1 MPHSRHEAEAVS
13 GRTRRRAERGGA
25 KLLEAI
31 ASAGHRGG
39 GIADVGL
46 DPPIQVS
53 GKPPFAPDRRNVSF
67 RWFAA
72 VLLTGVAGSA
82 LIGTTA
88 FLAMNGRATMARAPE
103 LVTPARGAKDAGSD
117 LVKGDRLI
125 RSADIVAEKQSFKT
139 PVAVKA
145 GDKQIIRMRGF
156 THVATTLAL
165 APTGNEDDV
174 PEFNPLKLMAQD
186 ANPAEAPPPDPGPAL
201 ADADVSFSTSDLSAA
216 EPSRFGGFLSS
227 DEIQAQVAEGVR
239 SLATPNRPALQAQ
252 TLLMRTSRAGVLP
265 GGGLGFADAGSSPA
279 PFSSIEVHI
288 LAANVTTAPR
298 SESNRDRDVEKLVV
312 FRHGD
317 NLDDV
322 LRANGATRDQ
332 IRSIDN
338 AFAPKRGE
346 PAVAEGRR
354 IRLLF
359 SRLDDSRPRQITRI
373 SVYADEAL
381 DTTVALAD
389 SGEYVKVVNAEA
401 PKRPATAAPADDA
414 GFRLYDSF
422 YETALK
428 QDIPKPLIDTL
439 VRVFGNDVDFQR
451 SVAGGDSFDAFYSD
465 GDDDGGRPDLLY
477 AALTVRNETF
487 RYYRF
492 VTPDDNAV
500 DYYDENGRSVR
511 KFLMRSPVVNAQ
523 MTSGFGLRFHP
534 ILGYSRP
541 HTGVDWAAAIGTPI
555 LAAGSGT
562 VLKAERSSSYGNHVE
577 IQHANGYITTYSH
590 MTGFARG
597 IADGVRVRQGQVVG
611 YLGQTGLATGP
622 HLHYEVI
629 VNGHFVDPL
638 RVKLARTREMD
649 GKVLGDFKRE
659 RERIDGLMAGAP
671 NAVAAAPER
680 HAGN

>member
-1 MPHSRHEAEAVS
+1 M
-13 GRTRRRAERGGA
+13 G
-25 KLLEAI
+25 AI
-31 ASAGHRGG
+31 ASADYRHGG
-39 GIADVGL
+39 PVDLGL
-46 DPPIQVS
+46 DPPIQVI
-53 GKPPFAPDRRNVSF
+53 GRPLMAHDRRKVSL
-67 RWFAA
+67 RWLSA
-72 VLLTGVAGSA
+72 VVLTGIAGSG
-82 LIGTTA
+82 LIGITV
-88 FLAMNGRATMARAPE
+88 FVAMNGRSTMAQAPE
-103 LVTPARGAKDAGSD
+103 LVTPVRGAKDAQTGSI
-117 LVKGDRLI
+117 KGDRLI
-125 RSADIVAEKQSFKT
+125 RSADIVAEKQSFRV
-139 PVAVKA
+139 PVPVKV
-145 GDKQIIRMRGF
+145 GDKQIVRMRGF
-156 THVATTLAL
+156 IHVATTLAL
-165 APTGNEDDV
+165 ASAGNEDDV

-201 ADADVSFSTSDLSAA
+201 ADSDVSFTTRDLGAA
-216 EPSRFGGFLSS
+216 EVSRFGGGLSP
-227 DEIQAQVAEGVR
+227 DEIQAQVSESAR
-239 SLATPNRPALQAQ
+239 SLANPNRTPLLPQM
-252 TLLMRTSRAGVLP
+252 LLMRTSRAGALP
-265 GGGLGFADAGSSPA
+265 AGGLGFANPGFPET
-279 PFSSIEVHI
+279 PFSSIEVHMV
-288 LAANVTTAPR
+288 AENVTAVAR
-298 SESNRDRDVEKLVV
+298 SDASREPNEKLVV

-322 LRANGATRDQ
+322 LRNNGATRDQ
-332 IRSIDN
+332 IRSIDA

-346 PAVAEGRR
+346 APVADGRR

-359 SRLDDSRPRQITRI
+359 SRLDDGRPRQIARI

-381 DTTVALAD
+381 ETTVALAD
-389 SGEYVKVVNAEA
+389 AGDYVKVADAEA
-401 PKRPATAAPADDA
+401 PKQQTAPAAGDES
-414 GFRLYDSF
+414 GFRLYDSL

-428 QDIPKPLIDTL
+428 QDMPKPLIDTL

-451 SVAGGDSFDAFYSD
+451 SVAGGDSFDAFYTD
-465 GDDDGGRPDLLY
+465 GDDDGRSDLLF
-477 AALTVRNETF
+477 ASITVHNETF

-511 KFLMRSPVVNAQ
+511 KFLMRSPVPNAQ

-541 HTGVDWAAAIGTPI
+541 HTGVDWAAPIGTPI

-562 VLKAERSSSYGNHVE
+562 VLKAERSSSYGNRVE

-629 VNGHFVDPL
+629 VNGHFVDPM

-649 GKVLGDFKRE
+649 GRVLADFKRE
-659 RERIDGLMAGAP
+659 RDRIDGLMAGAP
-671 NAVAAAPER
+671 NAVAAQPEKS
-680 HAGN
+680 AEN

>member
-1 MPHSRHEAEAVS
+1 MV
-13 GRTRRRAERGGA
+13 
-25 KLLEAI
+25 AI
-31 ASAGHRGG
+31 ASGDHRHGG
-39 GIADVGL
+39 MRPVDIGVE
-46 DPPIQVS
+46 PPIQVAGRS
-53 GKPPFAPDRRNVSF
+53 PLANDRRSISF
-67 RWFAA
+67 RWLSA
-72 VLLTGVAGSA
+72 VVLTGVAGSG
-82 LIGTTA
+82 LIGTTV
-88 FLAMNGRATMARAPE
+88 FVAMNGQATVAQAPE
-103 LVTPARGAKDAGSD
+103 LVSPGRDARSADAG
-117 LVKGDRLI
+117 LARGDRLI

-139 PVAVKA
+139 PVAVKV
-145 GDKQIIRMRGF
+145 GDKQIIRTRGF

-165 APTGNEDDV
+165 ASTGNDDEV

-201 ADADVSFSTSDLSAA
+201 EDADVSFTTKDLSTVD
-216 EPSRFGGFLSS
+216 PSRFGGFLST
-227 DEIQAQVAEGVR
+227 DEIQAQVADSAR
-239 SLATPNRPALQAQ
+239 TLAAPNRPALPAQ
-252 TLLMRTSRAGVLP
+252 MLLMRTSRAGVLP
-265 GGGLGFADAGSSPA
+265 SMTLGFAEPGYGAA
-279 PFSSIEVHI
+279 PFSSIEVHMVPE
-288 LAANVTTAPR
+288 NVTMVPR
-298 SESNRDRDVEKLVV
+298 SDANRDRDAAERLVV

-322 LRANGATRDQ
+322 LRVNGATRDQ
-332 IRSIDN
+332 IRSIDA
-338 AFAPKRGE
+338 AFAPKHGE
-346 PAVAEGRR
+346 APVAEGRR

-359 SRLDDSRPRQITRI
+359 SRLDDARPRQIARI
-373 SVYADEAL
+373 SVYADETL
-381 DTTVALAD
+381 ETTVALAD
-389 SGEYVKVVNAEA
+389 AGDYVKVANPEA
-401 PKRPATAAPADDA
+401 APRRPAATDDA
-414 GFRLYDSF
+414 GFRLYDSL

-451 SVAGGDSFDAFYSD
+451 SVAGGDSFDAFYTD
-465 GDDDGGRPDLLY
+465 GDDEGGRADLLF
-477 AALTVRNETF
+477 ASVSVHNETF

-492 VTPDDNAV
+492 TTPDDNAV

-511 KFLMRSPVVNAQ
+511 KFLMRSPVPSAQ

-555 LAAGSGT
+555 LAAGSGV

-629 VNGHFVDPL
+629 VNGHFVDPM

-649 GKVLGDFKRE
+649 GKLLADFRHE
-659 RERIDGLMAGAP
+659 RDRIDTLMASAP
-671 NAVAAAPER
+671 NAVAAGPER
-680 HAGN
+680 HAAN

>member
-1 MPHSRHEAEAVS
+1 MR
-13 GRTRRRAERGGA
+13 
-25 KLLEAI
+25 AI
-31 ASAGHRGG
+31 ASADHRHG
-39 GIADVGL
+39 GIIDLGVE
-46 DPPIQVS
+46 PPIQVI
-53 GKPPFAPDRRNVSF
+53 GRPLLAHDRRNVSF
-67 RWFAA
+67 RWLSA
-72 VLLTGVAGSA
+72 VVLTGIAGSG
-82 LIGTTA
+82 LIGTMVFVA
-88 FLAMNGRATMARAPE
+88 LNGRATTAQVPE
-103 LVTPARGAKDAGSD
+103 LVTPTRTARSTDAGM
-117 LVKGDRLI
+117 VKGDRLI

-139 PVAVKA
+139 PVTVKV

-165 APTGNEDDV
+165 ASAGNEDDV

-201 ADADVSFSTSDLSAA
+201 SDADMSFTTKDLGSVD
-216 EPSRFGGFLSS
+216 PQHIGGFLSTE
-227 DEIQAQVAEGVR
+227 EIQAQVAESAR
-239 SLATPNRPALQAQ
+239 SLAQPNRTPLLPQV
-252 TLLMRTSRAGVLP
+252 LLMRTSRAGVLP
-265 GGGLGFADAGSSPA
+265 ASGLGFADPGFPAA
-279 PFSSIEVHI
+279 PFSSIEVHMV
-288 LAANVTTAPR
+288 AENVTSVPR
-298 SESNRDRDVEKLVV
+298 SDAPRDRDASERLVV

-322 LRANGATRDQ
+322 LKANGATRDQ
-332 IRSIDN
+332 IRSIDT
-338 AFAPKRGE
+338 AFAPKHGE
-346 PAVAEGRR
+346 APVAEGRR

-359 SRLDDSRPRQITRI
+359 SRLDESRPRQIARI
-373 SVYADEAL
+373 SVYADETL
-381 DTTVALAD
+381 ETTIALAD
-389 SGEYVKVVNAEA
+389 TGEYMKVADAEA
-401 PKRPATAAPADDA
+401 PKRPAAAPSADES
-414 GFRLYDSF
+414 GFRLYDSL

-439 VRVFGNDVDFQR
+439 IRVFANDVDFQR

-465 GDDDGGRPDLLY
+465 GDDDGGRNDLLY
-477 AALTVRNETF
+477 AAVTVHNETF
-487 RYYRF
+487 HYYRY

-500 DYYDENGRSVR
+500 DFYDENGRSVR
-511 KFLMRSPVVNAQ
+511 KFLMRSPVPNAQ

-541 HTGVDWAAAIGTPI
+541 HTGVDWGAPIGTPI

-562 VLKAERSSSYGNHVE
+562 VLKAERSSSYGNRVE

-629 VNGHFVDPL
+629 VNGHFVDPM

-649 GKVLGDFKRE
+649 GKVLADFKHE
-659 RERIDGLMAGAP
+659 RDRIDTLMAGAP
-671 NAVAAAPER
+671 DAVSTPTEK
-680 HAGN
+680 HAEN

>member
-1 MPHSRHEAEAVS
+1 M
-13 GRTRRRAERGGA
+13 G
-25 KLLEAI
+25 AI
-31 ASAGHRGG
+31 ASADHRG
-39 GIADVGL
+39 AGL
-46 DPPIQVS
+46 VDIGVEPPIQIA
-53 GKPPFAPDRRNVSF
+53 GRPLLAQDRRNVSV
-67 RWFAA
+67 RWLSA
-72 VLLTGVAGSA
+72 VVLTGIAGSG
-82 LIGTTA
+82 LIGTTV
-88 FLAMNGRATMARAPE
+88 FVAMDGQSTVAQAPE
-103 LVTPARGAKDAGSD
+103 LVTPARSAKAPDTG

-139 PVAVKA
+139 PVAVKI

-165 APTGNEDDV
+165 ASTGNDDDV

-201 ADADVSFSTSDLSAA
+201 ADADVTFTTRDLSNI
-216 EPSRFGGFLSS
+216 EPGRFGGFLST
-227 DEIQAQVAEGVR
+227 DEIQAQVAESAR
-239 SLATPNRPALQAQ
+239 SLAQPNRTPLVPQM
-252 TLLMRTSRAGVLP
+252 LLMRTSRAGALP
-265 GGGLGFADAGSSPA
+265 GNGLGFADPQFPAA
-279 PFSSIEVHI
+279 PFSSIEVHMV
-288 LAANVTTAPR
+288 AENVTTVPR
-298 SESNRDRDVEKLVV
+298 SDSTRDRDAAERLIV

-317 NLDDV
+317 SFDDL
-322 LRANGATRDQ
+322 LRNNGATRDQ
-332 IRSIDN
+332 IRSIDA

-346 PAVAEGRR
+346 APVADGRR
-354 IRLLF
+354 IRLMF
-359 SRLDDSRPRQITRI
+359 ARLDDSRQRQIARI

-381 DTTVALAD
+381 ETTIALAD
-389 SGEYVKVVNAEA
+389 TGDYVKVANADA
-401 PKRPATAAPADDA
+401 PKRAPAA
-414 GFRLYDSF
+414 ASEEGGFRLYDSL

-428 QDIPKPLIDTL
+428 QDMPKPLIDTL

-465 GDDDGGRPDLLY
+465 GDDDGGRSDLLY
-477 AALTVRNETF
+477 ASITVRNETF

-500 DYYDENGRSVR
+500 DFYDENGRSVR
-511 KFLMRSPVVNAQ
+511 KFLMRSPVPNAQ

-541 HTGVDWAAAIGTPI
+541 HPGVDWAAPIGTPI

-562 VLKAERSSSYGNHVE
+562 VLKAEHSSSYGNHVE

-629 VNGHFVDPL
+629 VNGHFVDPM

-649 GKVLGDFKRE
+649 GKVLADFKRE
-659 RERIDGLMAGAP
+659 RDRIDTLMAGAP
-671 NAVAAAPER
+671 NAVATTPEK
-680 HAGN
+680 HAEN

>member
-1 MPHSRHEAEAVS
+1 M
-13 GRTRRRAERGGA
+13 G
-25 KLLEAI
+25 AI
-31 ASAGHRGG
+31 ASADHRHGG
-39 GIADVGL
+39 LVDLGVE
-46 DPPIQVS
+46 PPIQVI
-53 GKPPFAPDRRNVSF
+53 GRPLLAPDRRNVSF
-67 RWFAA
+67 RWLSA
-72 VLLTGVAGSA
+72 VVLTGIAGSG
-82 LIGTTA
+82 LIGTTV
-88 FLAMNGRATMARAPE
+88 FVAMNGQSTMAQAPE
-103 LVTPARGAKDAGSD
+103 LVAPVRSARSAETG
-117 LVKGDRLI
+117 LVKGDRLNQ
-125 RSADIVAEKQSFKT
+125 SADIVAEKQSFKV
-139 PVAVKA
+139 PVPVKV

-165 APTGNEDDV
+165 ASTGNEDDV

-201 ADADVSFSTSDLSAA
+201 ADADVTFTTKDLATTEA
-216 EPSRFGGFLSS
+216 MRFGGGLSA
-227 DEIQAQVAEGVR
+227 DEIQAQVAESAH
-239 SLATPNRPALQAQ
+239 SLASPNRQPLLPQM
-252 TLLMRTSRAGVLP
+252 LLMRTSRAGALP
-265 GGGLGFADAGSSPA
+265 SGGLGFADPGFPA
-279 PFSSIEVHI
+279 TPFSSIEVHMV
-288 LAANVTTAPR
+288 AENVTAVPR
-298 SESNRDRDVEKLVV
+298 SDANREPSERLVV

-322 LRANGATRDQ
+322 LHDNGATRDQ
-332 IRSIDN
+332 ARSIEA
-338 AFAPKRGE
+338 AFAPKHGE
-346 PAVAEGRR
+346 APVADGRR

-359 SRLDDSRPRQITRI
+359 TRADDSRPRQIARL
-373 SVYADEAL
+373 SVYADETLETTIAL
-381 DTTVALAD
+381 TDAND
-389 SGEYVKVVNAEA
+389 YVKVANAEA
-401 PKRPATAAPADDA
+401 PRKAAAPAASDDA
-414 GFRLYDSF
+414 GFRLYDSL

-428 QDIPKPLIDTL
+428 QDMPKPIIDTL

-465 GDDDGGRPDLLY
+465 GDDDAGRADLLF
-477 AALTVRNETF
+477 AAITVRNETF

-500 DYYDENGRSVR
+500 DFYDENGRSVR
-511 KFLMRSPVVNAQ
+511 KFLMRSPVPNAQ

-541 HTGVDWAAAIGTPI
+541 HTGVDWAAPIGTPI

-562 VLKAERSSSYGNHVE
+562 VLKAEHSSSYGNHVE

-629 VNGHFVDPL
+629 VNGHFVDPM

-649 GKVLGDFKRE
+649 GKVLADFKHE
-659 RERIDGLMAGAP
+659 RDRIDTLMAGAP
-671 NAVAAAPER
+671 NAVAASPEK
-680 HAGN
+680 HAEN

>member
-1 MPHSRHEAEAVS
+1 M
-13 GRTRRRAERGGA
+13 G
-25 KLLEAI
+25 AI
-31 ASAGHRGG
+31 ASADHRHG
-39 GIADVGL
+39 GIVDLGIE
-46 DPPIQVS
+46 PPIQVI
-53 GKPPFAPDRRNVSF
+53 GRPLMAHDRRNVSF
-67 RWFAA
+67 RWLSA
-72 VLLTGVAGSA
+72 VVLTGVAGSA
-82 LIGTTA
+82 LIGTTV
-88 FLAMNGRATMARAPE
+88 LVAMNGQSNMAQVPE
-103 LVTPARGAKDAGSD
+103 LVTPARSAKAAASGI
-117 LVKGDRLI
+117 VKGDRLI
-125 RSADIVAEKQSFKT
+125 RSADIVAEKQSFKV
-139 PVAVKA
+139 PVPVKV

-156 THVATTLAL
+156 THIATTLAL
-165 APTGNEDDV
+165 ASAGNEDDV

-201 ADADVSFSTSDLSAA
+201 ADADVSFTAKDLATADSA
-216 EPSRFGGFLSS
+216 RFGGGLSL
-227 DEIQAQVAEGVR
+227 DEIQAQVAESAR
-239 SLATPNRPALQAQ
+239 SLASPNRTPLLPQM
-252 TLLMRTSRAGVLP
+252 LLMRTSRAGTLP
-265 GGGLGFADAGSSPA
+265 SNGLGFADPGFLAA
-279 PFSSIEVHI
+279 PFSSIEVHMV
-288 LAANVTTAPR
+288 AENVTAVPR
-298 SESNRDRDVEKLVV
+298 SDASREPNERLVV

-332 IRSIDN
+332 VHSIDA

-346 PAVAEGRR
+346 APVADGRR

-359 SRLDDSRPRQITRI
+359 SRLDDSRPRQIARI
-373 SVYADEAL
+373 SVYADETL
-381 DTTVALAD
+381 ETTVALAD
-389 SGEYVKVVNAEA
+389 SGDYVKVANAEA
-401 PKRPATAAPADDA
+401 PKKPAAPATGDEG
-414 GFRLYDSF
+414 GFRLYDSL

-428 QDIPKPLIDTL
+428 QDMPKPLIDTL

-451 SVAGGDSFDAFYSD
+451 SVAGGDSFDAFYTD
-465 GDDDGGRPDLLY
+465 GDDDGGRPDLLF
-477 AALTVRNETF
+477 ASITVRNETF

-500 DYYDENGRSVR
+500 DFYDENGRSVR
-511 KFLMRSPVVNAQ
+511 KFLMRSPVPNAQ

-541 HTGVDWAAAIGTPI
+541 HTGVDWAAPIGTPI

-562 VLKAERSSSYGNHVE
+562 VLKAEHSSSYGNHVE

-629 VNGHFVDPL
+629 VNGHFVDPM

-649 GKVLGDFKRE
+649 GKVLSDFKHE
-659 RERIDGLMAGAP
+659 RDRIDTLMAGAP
-671 NAVAAAPER
+671 NAVAASPEK
-680 HAGN
+680 HAEN

>member
-1 MPHSRHEAEAVS
+1 M
-13 GRTRRRAERGGA
+13 G
-25 KLLEAI
+25 AI
-31 ASAGHRGG
+31 ASADHRPG
-39 GIADVGL
+39 GIVDLGV
-46 DPPIQVS
+46 DPPIQVI
-53 GKPPFAPDRRNVSF
+53 GRPLMAHDRRNVSL
-67 RWFAA
+67 RWLSA
-72 VLLTGVAGSA
+72 VVLTGVAGSA
-82 LIGTTA
+82 LIGTTV
-88 FLAMNGRATMARAPE
+88 LVAMNGQSNMAQAPE
-103 LVTPARGAKDAGSD
+103 LVTPARSAKAAAAG

-125 RSADIVAEKQSFKT
+125 RSADIVAEKQSFKV
-139 PVAVKA
+139 PVPVKV

-165 APTGNEDDV
+165 ASTGNEDDV
-174 PEFNPLKLMAQD
+174 PEFNPLKLMGQD

-201 ADADVSFSTSDLSAA
+201 ADADVSFTTKDLATA
-216 EPSRFGGFLSS
+216 DAVRFGGGLSV
-227 DEIQAQVAEGVR
+227 DEIQAQVAESAR
-239 SLATPNRPALQAQ
+239 SLASPNRTPLLPQM
-252 TLLMRTSRAGVLP
+252 LLMRTSRAGAP
-265 GGGLGFADAGSSPA
+265 PTGGLGFADPGFPAA
-279 PFSSIEVHI
+279 PFSSIEVHMV
-288 LAANVTTAPR
+288 AENVTTVPR
-298 SESNRDRDVEKLVV
+298 SDANREANERLIV

-322 LRANGATRDQ
+322 LRTNGATRDQ
-332 IRSIDN
+332 IRSIDA
-338 AFAPKRGE
+338 AFAPKHGE
-346 PAVAEGRR
+346 APVADGRR
-354 IRLLF
+354 LRLLF
-359 SRLDDSRPRQITRI
+359 SRLDDSRPRQIARI

-381 DTTVALAD
+381 ETTIALAD
-389 SGEYVKVVNAEA
+389 TGDYVKVDNAEA
-401 PKRPATAAPADDA
+401 PKKQAAPASGDES
-414 GFRLYDSF
+414 GFRLYDSL

-428 QDIPKPLIDTL
+428 QDIPKPLIDAL

-451 SVAGGDSFDAFYSD
+451 SVAGGDSFDAFYTD
-465 GDDDGGRPDLLY
+465 GDDDGGRSDLLF
-477 AALTVRNETF
+477 ASITVRNETF

-500 DYYDENGRSVR
+500 DFYDENGRSVR
-511 KFLMRSPVVNAQ
+511 KFLMRSPVPNAT

-541 HTGVDWAAAIGTPI
+541 HTGVDWAAPIGTPI

-629 VNGHFVDPL
+629 VNGHFVDPM

-649 GKVLGDFKRE
+649 GKVLVDFKRE
-659 RERIDGLMAGAP
+659 RDRIDTLMAGAP
-671 NAVAAAPER
+671 NAVAATPEK
-680 HAGN
+680 HAEN

>member
-1 MPHSRHEAEAVS
+1 M
-13 GRTRRRAERGGA
+13 G
-25 KLLEAI
+25 AI
-31 ASAGHRGG
+31 ASADHRGAG
-39 GIADVGL
+39 YVDIGIE
-46 DPPIQVS
+46 PPIQVA
-53 GKPPFAPDRRNVSF
+53 GRPLLAQDRRNVSY
-67 RWFAA
+67 RWLAA
-72 VLLTGVAGSA
+72 VVLTGIAGSG

-88 FLAMNGRATMARAPE
+88 FVAFDGQSTVAQAPE
-103 LVTPARGAKDAGSD
+103 LVTPARSARAAETG

-139 PVAVKA
+139 PVAVKV

-165 APTGNEDDV
+165 ASTGNDDDV

-201 ADADVSFSTSDLSAA
+201 ADADVTFTTHDLATVDPGRLGGSLSA
-216 EPSRFGGFLSS
+216 
-227 DEIQAQVAEGVR
+227 DEIQAQVAESAR
-239 SLATPNRPALQAQ
+239 SLAQPSRTPLLPQM
-252 TLLMRTSRAGVLP
+252 LLMRTSRAGALP
-265 GGGLGFADAGSSPA
+265 GNGLGFADPSFPAA
-279 PFSSIEVHI
+279 PFSSIEVHMV
-288 LAANVTTAPR
+288 AENVTVVPR
-298 SESNRDRDVEKLVV
+298 SELARDRDAAERLVV

-317 NLDDV
+317 TLDDV
-322 LRANGATRDQ
+322 LRNNGATRDQ
-332 IRSIDN
+332 IRSIDA

-346 PAVAEGRR
+346 APVADGRR
-354 IRLLF
+354 IRLMF
-359 SRLDDSRPRQITRI
+359 TRLDDGRPRQIARI
-373 SVYADEAL
+373 SVYADETL
-381 DTTVALAD
+381 ETTIALAD
-389 SGEYVKVVNAEA
+389 SGDYVKVANAEA
-401 PKRPATAAPADDA
+401 PKRPAAAAPEEG
-414 GFRLYDSF
+414 GFRLYDSL

-428 QDIPKPLIDTL
+428 QDMPKPLIDTL

-451 SVAGGDSFDAFYSD
+451 SVTGGDSFDAFYTD
-465 GDDDGGRPDLLY
+465 GDDDGGRSDLLY
-477 AALTVRNETF
+477 ASITVHNETF

-500 DYYDENGRSVR
+500 DFYDENGRSVR
-511 KFLMRSPVVNAQ
+511 KFLMRSPVPNAQ

-541 HTGVDWAAAIGTPI
+541 HTGVDWAAPIGTPI

-629 VNGHFVDPL
+629 VNGHFVDPM

-649 GKVLGDFKRE
+649 GKVLADFKRE
-659 RERIDGLMAGAP
+659 RDRIDGLMAGAP
-671 NAVAAAPER
+671 NAVATTPER
-680 HAGN
+680 HAEN

>member
-1 MPHSRHEAEAVS
+1 M
-13 GRTRRRAERGGA
+13 G
-25 KLLEAI
+25 AI
-31 ASAGHRGG
+31 ASADHRPG
-39 GIADVGL
+39 GIVDLGVE
-46 DPPIQVS
+46 PPIQVI
-53 GKPPFAPDRRNVSF
+53 GRPLMAHDRRNVSF
-67 RWFAA
+67 RWLSA
-72 VLLTGVAGSA
+72 VVLTGVAGSA
-82 LIGTTA
+82 LIGTTV
-88 FLAMNGRATMARAPE
+88 LVAMNGQSNMAQAPE
-103 LVTPARGAKDAGSD
+103 LVTPARSAKATAAG

-125 RSADIVAEKQSFKT
+125 RSADIVAEKQSFKV
-139 PVAVKA
+139 PVPVNV

-165 APTGNEDDV
+165 ASTGNEDDV

-201 ADADVSFSTSDLSAA
+201 ADADVSFTTKDLATADAA
-216 EPSRFGGFLSS
+216 RFAGGLSV
-227 DEIQAQVAEGVR
+227 DEIQAQVAESAR
-239 SLATPNRPALQAQ
+239 SLASPNRTPLLPQM
-252 TLLMRTSRAGVLP
+252 LLMRTSRAGAP
-265 GGGLGFADAGSSPA
+265 PSGGLGFADPGFQAT
-279 PFSSIEVHI
+279 PFSSIEVHMV
-288 LAANVTTAPR
+288 AENVTMVPR
-298 SESNRDRDVEKLVV
+298 SDANREANERLVV

-322 LRANGATRDQ
+322 LRNNGATRDQ
-332 IRSIDN
+332 IRSIDA
-338 AFAPKRGE
+338 AFAPKHGE
-346 PAVAEGRR
+346 APVADGRR

-359 SRLDDSRPRQITRI
+359 SRLDDSRPRQIARV

-381 DTTVALAD
+381 ETTIALAD
-389 SGEYVKVVNAEA
+389 TGDYVKVANAEA
-401 PKRPATAAPADDA
+401 PKKQAAPASGDES
-414 GFRLYDSF
+414 GFRLYDSL

-451 SVAGGDSFDAFYSD
+451 SVAGGDSFDAFYTD
-465 GDDDGGRPDLLY
+465 GDDDGGRSDLLF
-477 AALTVRNETF
+477 ASITVRNETF

-500 DYYDENGRSVR
+500 DFYDENGRSVR
-511 KFLMRSPVVNAQ
+511 KFLMRSPVPNAT

-541 HTGVDWAAAIGTPI
+541 HTGVDWAAPIGTPI

-629 VNGHFVDPL
+629 VNGHFVDPM

-649 GKVLGDFKRE
+649 GKVLSDFKRE
-659 RERIDGLMAGAP
+659 RDRIDTLMAGAP
-671 NAVAAAPER
+671 NAVAATPEK
-680 HAGN
+680 HAEN

>member
-1 MPHSRHEAEAVS
+1 M
-13 GRTRRRAERGGA
+13 G
-25 KLLEAI
+25 AI
-31 ASAGHRGG
+31 ASADQRHG
-39 GIADVGL
+39 GIVDLGVE
-46 DPPIQVS
+46 PPIQVM
-53 GKPPFAPDRRNVSF
+53 GRVAALMAHDRRSVSL
-67 RWFAA
+67 RWLSA
-72 VLLTGVAGSA
+72 VVLTGMAGSA
-82 LIGTTA
+82 LIGTTV
-88 FLAMNGRATMARAPE
+88 FVAMNGQSTMAQAPE
-103 LVTPARGAKDAGSD
+103 LVTPARGARAAERG

-125 RSADIVAEKQSFKT
+125 RSADIVAEKQSFKV
-139 PVAVKA
+139 PVPMKV
-145 GDKQIIRMRGF
+145 GDKQVVRMRGF

-165 APTGNEDDV
+165 AGTGNEDDV

-201 ADADVSFSTSDLSAA
+201 ADADVTFTTKDLGTA
-216 EPSRFGGFLSS
+216 ETARFGGGLSA
-227 DEIQAQVAEGVR
+227 DEIQAQVAESAR
-239 SLATPNRPALQAQ
+239 SLGTPNRTPLLPQM
-252 TLLMRTSRAGVLP
+252 LLMRTSRAGALP
-265 GGGLGFADAGSSPA
+265 AGGLGFADPAFPTARSRRSRSTWWRRTSP
-279 PFSSIEVHI
+279 PS
-288 LAANVTTAPR
+288 PR
-298 SESNRDRDVEKLVV
+298 SDASREPNERLVV

-332 IRSIDN
+332 IRSIGS
-338 AFAPKRGE
+338 AFAPRRGE
-346 PAVAEGRR
+346 PPVADGRR

-359 SRLDDSRPRQITRI
+359 SRLDDSRPRQIARI

-381 DTTVALAD
+381 ETTVALAD
-389 SGEYVKVVNAEA
+389 TGDYVKVANAEA
-401 PKRPATAAPADDA
+401 PKKPAAPAASDEG
-414 GFRLYDSF
+414 GFRLYDSL

-451 SVAGGDSFDAFYSD
+451 SVAGGDSFDAFYTD
-465 GDDDGGRPDLLY
+465 GDDDAGRSDLLF
-477 AALTVRNETF
+477 ASITVRNETF
-487 RYYRF
+487 HYYRF

-500 DYYDENGRSVR
+500 DFYDENGRSVR
-511 KFLMRSPVVNAQ
+511 KFLMRSPVPNAQ

-541 HTGVDWAAAIGTPI
+541 HTGVDWAAPIGTPI

-562 VLKAERSSSYGNHVE
+562 VLKAEHSSSYGNHVE

-649 GKVLGDFKRE
+649 GRVLADFKRE
-659 RERIDGLMAGAP
+659 RDRIDTLMAGAP
-671 NAVAAAPER
+671 NAVAATPEK
-680 HAGN
+680 HAAD